1 MEEDVLERNITRK
14 QFLWR
19 AVGAVA
25 VTRVLRDKLVG
36 MTAKR
41 FAVSVIFLFT
51 LFSGSALASE
61 ADAIAISQNIR
72 ARHMPFGT
80 ILDPIFAAPDS
91 DEIIGYT
98 HCGDSAIW
106 TGHYLAAEAFRY
118 NVTRSSD
125 ALNDVRA
132 AMGGLESLLDVT
144 GTNLLSRCLIPMS
157 SPYAQAIIQEEASHG
172 IYQNQQ
178 FGWYWIGGTS
188 RDQYSGV
195 FFGLGVAYDLVG
207 QDAPD
212 VRSRITSLTTLLL
225 DFLRGHNWSV
235 RMPDGSIS
243 TTFIGREDQELSF
256 LQVGRHVNP
265 SRYSTSY
272 DLNRLFLSPLV
283 IAPISIEVLDNNS
296 YSKFN
301 LDSINL
307 FNLIR
312 LEDSSFKG
320 IYTQAY
326 DILWRHTDDQKNA
339 FFNMID
345 RALKSPNQA
354 RDADTREML
363 EEWLL
368 RPRRDV
374 PIDLR
379 GVYPAC
385 GSPDMACVPVP
396 IVDRPRTDFLWQRNP
411 LLLVGQGAGT
421 IETAGI
427 DYILPYWMGRYY
439 GTIF

>member
-1 MEEDVLERNITRK
+1 MS
-14 QFLWR
+14 
-19 AVGAVA
+19 
-25 VTRVLRDKLVG
+25 LVK

-41 FAVSVIFLFT
+41 FAITVVVLCCSFSVFA
-51 LFSGSALASE
+51 GSARASE
-61 ADAIAISQNIR
+61 DEANLISLNIR
-72 ARHMPFGT
+72 TRHMPFGT
-80 ILDPIFAAPDS
+80 ILDPIFASPDS
-91 DEIIGYT
+91 DEIVGYT

-118 NVTRSSD
+118 NVTRSPE
-125 ALNDVRA
+125 ALDNVRA
-132 AMGGLESLLDVT
+132 ALGGLESLLDVT
-144 GTNLLSRCLIPMS
+144 GTNLLARCLVAMS

-172 IYQNQQ
+172 IYKNTQ

-188 RDQYSGV
+188 RDQYSGA
-195 FFGLGVAYDLVG
+195 FFGLGVAYDLVN
-207 QDAPD
+207 DKDSAD
-212 VRSRITSLTTLLL
+212 VRPRIVSLTTLLL
-225 DFLRGHNWSV
+225 DFLKGHSWSV
-235 RMPDGSIS
+235 TLPNGSIS
-243 TTFIGREDQELSF
+243 TTFVGRADQELSF
-256 LQVGRHVNP
+256 LQLGRHANS

-301 LDSINL
+301 LDYINL

-312 LEDSSFKG
+312 MESSSFRG

-326 DILWRHTDDQKNA
+326 DILRRHTDDHKNA

-345 RALKSPNQA
+345 RALNRPDAA

-374 PIDLR
+374 PVDLR

-385 GSPDMACVPVP
+385 GSPDTACAPVP
-396 IVDRPRTDFLWQRNP
+396 IVYRPNTDFLWQRNP
-411 LLLVGQGAGT
+411 FLLVGQGTGT

-439 GTIF
+439 GTIIN

>member
-1 MEEDVLERNITRK
+1 MEKDVLESKITQKELR
-14 QFLWR
+14 WR
-19 AVGAVA
+19 AAIEAVDVPLFA
-25 VTRVLRDKLVG
+25 GNKLVG

-41 FAVSVIFLFT
+41 FAIAFIILFT
-51 LFSGSALASE
+51 LFVGSALASE
-61 ADAIAISQNIR
+61 ADAIAISKNIR

-80 ILDPIFAAPDS
+80 IMDPIFAAPDS
-91 DEIIGYT
+91 EQIVGYT

-118 NVTRSSD
+118 NVTRSPE
-125 ALNDVRA
+125 ALDNVRVA
-132 AMGGLESLLDVT
+132 LAGIESLLDVT
-144 GTNLLSRCLIPMS
+144 GTNLLSRCLIPMT
-157 SPYAQAIIQEEASHG
+157 SPYAQAIIKEEASHG
-172 IYQNQQ
+172 VYLNTQ
-178 FGWYWIGGTS
+178 FHFYWIGGTS

-195 FFGLGVAYDLVG
+195 FFGLGVAYDLVDDP
-207 QDAPD
+207 Q
-212 VRSRITSLTTLLL
+212 VRAGIALLTTLLL

-235 RMPDGSIS
+235 TMPDSSVS
-243 TTFIGREDQELSF
+243 TTFIGRADQELSF
-256 LQVGRHVNP
+256 LQVGRHVN
-265 SRYSTSY
+265 SARFSTAY
-272 DLNRLFLSPLV
+272 DLNRLFLSPQV
-283 IAPISIEVLDNNS
+283 IVPISIEVLDNNS
-296 YSKFN
+296 YFKFN

-312 LEDSSFKG
+312 LESSSFGG
-320 IYTQAY
+320 IYRKAY
-326 DILWRHTDDQKNA
+326 DILRRHTDDQKNA

-345 RALKSPNQA
+345 RALSGPNNA

-363 EEWLL
+363 VEWLL
-368 RPRRDV
+368 RPRRDQ

-385 GSPDMACVPVP
+385 GSPDQACVPVP

-411 LLLVGQGAGT
+411 FLLVGQGSGT

>member
-1 MEEDVLERNITRK
+1 MEENVSESNITRK

-19 AVGAVA
+19 AGLAVA
-25 VTRVLRDKLVG
+25 VPLAARDKLVG

-41 FAVSVIFLFT
+41 FVIAVIVLFI

-80 ILDPIFAAPDS
+80 IMDPIFATPDS
-91 DEIIGYT
+91 EEIVGYT

-118 NVTRSSD
+118 NVTRSPE
-125 ALNDVRA
+125 ALDNVRA
-132 AMGGLESLLDVT
+132 ALGGIESLLDVT
-144 GTNLLSRCLIPMS
+144 GTNLLSRCLIPMD

-172 IYQNQQ
+172 VYQNTQ
-178 FGWYWIGGTS
+178 FRFYWIGGTS
-188 RDQYSGV
+188 RDQYSGA
-195 FFGLGVAYDLVG
+195 FFGLRVAYDLVDDP
-207 QDAPD
+207 Q
-212 VRSRITSLTTLLL
+212 VRARIASLTTLLL

-235 RMPDGSIS
+235 TMPNGSIS
-243 TTFIGREDQELSF
+243 TTFIGRADQELSL
-256 LQVGRHVNP
+256 LQVGRHVNS
-265 SRYSTSY
+265 SRFSTGY
-272 DLNRLFLSPLV
+272 DLNRFFLSPLV
-283 IAPISIEVLDNNS
+283 IVPISIEVLDNNS
-296 YSKFN
+296 YFKFN

-312 LEDSSFKG
+312 LESSSFKG
-320 IYTQAY
+320 IYRQAY
-326 DILWRHTDDQKNA
+326 DILWRHTDDQKDA

-345 RALKSPNQA
+345 RALSGPNDG

-363 EEWLL
+363 EQWLL
-368 RPRRDV
+368 RPRRDQS
-374 PIDLR
+374 IDLR
-379 GVYPAC
+379 GAYPAC
-385 GSPDMACVPVP
+385 GSTDMACVPVP

-411 LLLVGQGAGT
+411 FLLVGQDSGT
-421 IETAGI
+421 VETAGI